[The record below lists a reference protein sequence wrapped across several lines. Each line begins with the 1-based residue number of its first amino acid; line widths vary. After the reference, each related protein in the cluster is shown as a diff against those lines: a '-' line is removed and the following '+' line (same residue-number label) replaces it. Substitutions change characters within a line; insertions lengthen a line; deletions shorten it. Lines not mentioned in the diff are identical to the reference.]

1 MSFANIA
8 EAIEEFRAGH
18 LVIIVDDQDRENEGD
33 LACAAE
39 KVTPEIINF
48 MARFGRGLICL
59 SLTEERLDQLQI
71 PLQVAESDNT
81 TSRGTAFCVSIEAK
95 RGITTGIS
103 AADRATTIQV
113 AVDPRT
119 RPQDLARPGHIFPL
133 RARKGGVLVRAGH
146 TEAVI
151 DLARI
156 AGLSPAGVICE
167 VMSDDGT
174 MARLPELLEFAAH
187 HQIKVISVADLVGY
201 RMTNELLIHRAGE
214 ARIPTVYGEF
224 RALAY
229 TNDINSDVHLALVM
243 GDITPDDNLLVRVH
257 AQSVLGDVFGSL
269 RDDTGWQLQR
279 SLEIIAQ
286 EGRGVLLYLK
296 QEGRGVGLVN
306 QLRAYRLMDEQTNS
320 AIAAD
325 LEAVARPKMDPRDYG
340 IGAQILHDLGV
351 RKMRLLTNHPV
362 RRAALEGFDLEI
374 TDRVP
379 LEMEPNETNE
389 KVLRARR
396 EQLGHLLTNI

>member
-1 MSFANIA
+1 MSFATIA

-18 LVIIVDDQDRENEGD
+18 MVIIVDDEDRENEGD

-59 SLTEERLDQLQI
+59 PLTEERLDELQI
-71 PLQVAESDNT
+71 PLQVSEAENT
-81 TSRGTAFCVSIEAK
+81 ASRGTAFCVSIEAR
-95 RGITTGIS
+95 RGVTTGIS

-113 AVDPRT
+113 AVDPRS
-119 RPQDLARPGHIFPL
+119 RPSDLARPGHIFPL
-133 RARKGGVLVRAGH
+133 RARKGGVLVRPGQ
-146 TEAVI
+146 TEASV

-156 AGLSPAGVICE
+156 AGLMPAAVICE
-167 VMSDDGT
+167 VMNDDGT
-174 MARLPELLEFAAH
+174 MARLPQLREFAAEH
-187 HQIKVISVADLVGY
+187 RIKIISVADLVSY
-201 RMTNELLIHRAGE
+201 RMANELLIHCAGE
-214 ARIPTVYGEF
+214 ARVPTVYGEF

-243 GDITPDDNLLVRVH
+243 GDIAPDDSLLVRVH
-257 AQSVLGDVFGSL
+257 SQCVLGDVFGSL

-279 SLEIIAQ
+279 ALEIIAT

-306 QLRAYRLMDEQTNS
+306 QLRAYRLMDEQNKD
-320 AIAAD
+320 AVEADAA
-325 LEAVARPKMDPRDYG
+325 VVGRHKMDPRDYG

-351 RKMRLLTNHPV
+351 RKMRLITNHPV
-362 RRAALEGFDLEI
+362 KRAALEGFDLEI

-379 LEMEPNETNE
+379 IEMEPNETNE

-396 EQLGHLLTNI
+396 EKLGHLLTKV